1 MAGLTRTR
9 RPAAGETSIELAW
22 DRAYRGRVNRGLDK
36 ERMTQAQQAFLEEF
50 AAPLIGL
57 PVAHAWRGY
66 GSAIFLEF
74 GALTPSTRMDGSPG
88 IPEGEMSLMIEWS
101 WRIEGRRS
109 ILWGSWSDE
118 AHWPRALACLT
129 KARVSGVTTF
139 GRLPEIDPAL
149 STGMHVVS
157 LMTASGGPQWTLFDK
172 RGERCRWLRVRLGVL
187 RVEDE
192 PA

>member
-1 MAGLTRTR
+1 M
-9 RPAAGETSIELAW
+9 
-22 DRAYRGRVNRGLDK
+22 
-36 ERMTQAQQAFLEEF
+36 LEGF

-74 GALTPSTRMDGSPG
+74 GALTPRTRMDGSQG
-88 IPEGEMSLMIEWS
+88 NPEGEMSLMIEWS

-118 AHWPRALACLT
+118 ARWPRALGLPDQGQGF
-129 KARVSGVTTF
+129 RSLTTF
-139 GRLPEIDPAL
+139 GRLPEIDLAL

-157 LMTASGGPQWTLFDK
+157 LMTASGGPKWALFDR
-172 RGERCRWLRVRLGVL
+172 RGERHRWLCVRRGLL